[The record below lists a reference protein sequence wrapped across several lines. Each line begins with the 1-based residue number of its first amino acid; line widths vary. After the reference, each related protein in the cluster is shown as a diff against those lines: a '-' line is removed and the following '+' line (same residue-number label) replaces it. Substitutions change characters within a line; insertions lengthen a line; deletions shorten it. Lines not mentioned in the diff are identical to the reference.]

1 MRGYGFLPLCSQQR
15 ACGFLDIFCFAIFR
29 LLLDLGTYA
38 RIQIATTATQH
49 DTDQFAPLRHSTFRT
64 SGNRVL
70 SVCRDR
76 AYHNPNAAVLLSS
89 GLICDLGLLSGMKSL
104 SSQPF
109 RDVPPR

>member
-1 MRGYGFLPLCSQQR
+1 MVSCLFVLNNVLVDFWTFLFCHFQTFAGFE
-15 ACGFLDIFCFAIFR
+15 
-29 LLLDLGTYA
+29 DLR